1 MTYKIKICGLSSV
14 EQIKMVV
21 NSNAD
26 MAGFIFADPSPRK
39 ITPEDA
45 RELSF
50 STLAKNLDRVA
61 VFVNPNNDFLEE
73 AIDSINA
80 NFIQLHGNESV
91 ERCLEIKAIT
101 GLPIIK
107 SIGVSNMIDIKEA
120 EKYINAID
128 YFLFDAKPD
137 TSSGGQRGGL
147 NKVFDWSMLNN
158 WKGPNYF
165 LSGGLNISNVREA
178 IQETNAYVIDVSSGV
193 ESKPGIKNDKMIKD
207 FVKMTRSEFGNAN
220 E

>member
-1 MTYKIKICGLSSV
+1 MTYKIKICGLSSL
-14 EQIKMVV
+14 EQINMVI
-21 NSNAD
+21 NSKAD
-26 MAGFIFADPSPRK
+26 MAGFVFAEPSPRTIK
-39 ITPEDA
+39 PTDA
-45 RELSF
+45 KKLSF
-50 STLAKNLDRVA
+50 SSLAKNLDRVA

-107 SIGVSNMIDIKEA
+107 SIGVANMVDIKEA
-120 EKYINAID
+120 EQYNNAID

-137 TSSGGQRGGL
+137 TSFGGQRGGL
-147 NKVFDWSMLNN
+147 NKVFDWSILNN
-158 WKGPNYF
+158 WNGPNYF
-165 LSGGLNISNVREA
+165 LSGGLNINNVREA
-178 IQETNAYVIDVSSGV
+178 IQETDAYAIDVSSGV

-207 FVKMTRSEFGNAN
+207 FVKMARSEFGNAN